1 MMDLCYFSVRILM
14 DYTFALLFISL
25 VFLFYYSNQTLMN
38 KIAKKRG
45 SLNPPSQGEENEWV
59 PIGNALGS
67 MTFQAGSRS
76 VSGALYA

>member
-1 MMDLCYFSVRILM
+1 MNPGYFSSRILM
-14 DYTFALLFISL
+14 DYTFALLFMSL

-45 SLNPPSQGEENEWV
+45 SLNPPSRGEETEWV

-67 MTFQAGSRS
+67 MTFQVGSRS
-76 VSGALYA
+76 VSGALYV